1 LPVKEQ
7 FIGRRIIKA
16 QIDEYFEKE
25 LQKAGYSELD
35 IQKTPLGTRI
45 IIHAAR
51 PGLVIGK
58 RGKNIRLLTSYLEEN
73 FKIENPQLEVSEI
86 EVPELNA
93 KVMANRLASRL
104 EKGTHY
110 RRAAYSVLR
119 RVKSADAKGVEIT
132 ISGKLT
138 SHRAKYKK
146 FREGFVAKCG
156 EPANLHVDQ
165 AVAFAIMKKG
175 MIGVKVKIMHLDD
188 DVLLPNEIIIKNKE
202 QIAKIEA
209 NQVQG

>member
-1 LPVKEQ
+1 MPVKEQ
-7 FIGRRIIKA
+7 FIGRRIVKA
-16 QIDEYFEKE
+16 QIDEYFERE

-35 IQKTPLGTRI
+35 IQKTPLGTRV

-73 FKIENPQLEVSEI
+73 FKIENPQLEVAEI

-119 RVKSADAKGVEIT
+119 RVKSAEAKGVEIT

-156 EPANLHVDQ
+156 EPSNLHVDQ

-175 MIGVKVKIMHLDD
+175 IIGVKVKIMHLDE
-188 DVLLPNEIIIKNKE
+188 DVLLPNEIIIKSKE
-202 QIAKIEA
+202 DIEEIEA
-209 NQVQG
+209 NQD

>member
-1 LPVKEQ
+1 MPVKEQ
-7 FIGRRIIKA
+7 FIGRRITKT
-16 QIDEYFEKE
+16 QIDEYFESE

-58 RGKNIRLLTSYLEEN
+58 RGKNIRLLTTYLEEN
-73 FKIENPQLEVSEI
+73 FKIENPQLEVAEI

-93 KVMANRLASRL
+93 KVMAQRLASRL

-119 RVKSADAKGVEIT
+119 RVKSSGAKGVEIT

-156 EPANLHVDQ
+156 EPANLHVDE
-165 AVAFAIMKKG
+165 AVAYAIMKKG
-175 MIGVKVKIMHLDD
+175 VIGVKVKIMHLPDN
-188 DVLLPNEIIIKNKE
+188 VILPNEMILKE
-202 QIAKIEA
+202 IEEEIEE
-209 NQVQG
+209 